1 MAADRTEREWASRMA
16 RSMQASWRAVAA
28 GSPGARVLEPD
39 GVLAIVLPAVP
50 ERSIFNAV
58 LYDDA
63 DGLAAALGELHDAYD
78 EAGVETWTVWSP
90 ADDEASANRLASAG
104 HVLDS
109 RPRAMALEL
118 RPACSSPIP
127 GDLAWTGDGSIDV
140 VKLVNDAAYGYEPG
154 TFERGLG
161 APPPGTWRIYEA
173 REGGEPVSVLMTTDV
188 EGDCGVWWVGT
199 APEAQ
204 GRGLAGRLLGVA
216 LAEARQRGMETS
228 TLQASTRGAPV
239 YTRLGYEDVGELRMW
254 ERRRLAEPPPGHPR
268 AGVAGMFCAW

>member
-28 GSPGARVLEPD
+28 GSPGARVLEPE

-63 DGLAAALGELHDAYD
+63 EGLAAALGELGEAYD
-78 EAGVETWTVWSP
+78 EAGVEAWTVWSP
-90 ADDEASANRLASAG
+90 ADDEASAGRLASAG

-109 RPRAMALEL
+109 SPRAMALEL
-118 RPACSSPIP
+118 DRFQQPDP
-127 GDLAWTGDGSIDV
+127 GDLEWTGDGSIDA
-140 VKLVNDAAYGYEPG
+140 VKLVNDVAYGFEAG

-199 APEAQ
+199 VPQSQ
-204 GRGLAGRLLGVA
+204 GRGLAGLLLGVA

-228 TLQASTRGAPV
+228 TLQASARGAPV

-254 ERRRLAEPPPGHPR
+254 ERRRR
-268 AGVAGMFCAW
+268 